1 MKQQLILNNKKYLM
15 SIELS
20 SNQDYKIW
28 FKAIKEK
35 VYKLQI
41 KAALSVNSEMLEF
54 YWNLGK
60 DIIEKQSTK
69 NWGDAVVEQL
79 GKDLQSEFPEMKGF
93 SRRNLFYMKKWY
105 LFYNERFEKV
115 QQSVAQKKLPEK
127 VNSIEFVQQV
137 VAQIPWG
144 HNILIITKIKDI
156 SEALFYINETIIN
169 GWSRSVLEIQ
179 IETNLYSRQGKAIS
193 NFNNTLPKPQSNL
206 ANQTL
211 KDPYIFDILTVKKE
225 ADERD
230 IENQLTKHITKFLLE
245 LGAGFAFVGRQ
256 YKVQLSEKDRYIDL
270 LFYHLKLRCY
280 VVIELKAREFEAEH
294 TGKLALYISA
304 IDKTLRTE
312 NDNPTI
318 GLILCKKHDKIEAE
332 YLLDV
337 LKQPIG
343 IAKYEFSK
351 AIPNQLKSELPS
363 IEDIEKEFSNDELN
377 NE

>member
-1 MKQQLILNNKKYLM
+1 MK
-15 SIELS
+15 IELS
-20 SNQDYKIW
+20 KNKDYNSWIREI
-28 FKAIKEK
+28 KAK
-35 VYKLQI
+35 VYRLQI
-41 KAALSVNSEMLEF
+41 KAALSVNSEMLAF
-54 YWNLGK
+54 YWDLGK
-60 DIIEKQSTK
+60 EIIEKQETK
-69 NWGDAVVEQL
+69 KWGDAVVEQL

-105 LFYNERFEKV
+105 LFYNERFEKL
-115 QQSVAQKKLPEK
+115 QQVVAQKKIPANLNSFEK
-127 VNSIEFVQQV
+127 VQQL

-144 HNILIITKIKDI
+144 HNILIITKIKEI
-156 SEALFYINETIIN
+156 TEALFYINETIIN
-169 GWSRSVLEIQ
+169 GWSRSVLEMQ
-179 IETNLYSRQGKAIS
+179 IETDLFTRQGKAIT
-193 NFNNTLPKPQSNL
+193 NFNNTLPKPQSDL

-270 LFYHLKLRCY
+270 LFYHLKLRSY
-280 VVIELKAREFEAEH
+280 IVIELKAREFEAEH
-294 TGKLALYISA
+294 TGQLALYISA

-318 GLILCKKHDKIEAE
+318 GLILCKKQDKIEAE

-351 AIPNQLKSELPS
+351 AIPTQLKSELPS
-363 IEDIEKEFSNDELN
+363 IEDIENELSNEELN

>member
-1 MKQQLILNNKKYLM
+1 MLAFY
-15 SIELS
+15 
-20 SNQDYKIW
+20 QD
-28 FKAIKEK
+28 
-35 VYKLQI
+35 
-41 KAALSVNSEMLEF
+41 
-54 YWNLGK
+54 LGK
-60 DIIEKQSTK
+60 EIIEKQETK
-69 NWGDAVVEQL
+69 KWGDAVVEQL
-79 GKDLQSEFPEMKGF
+79 GKDLQYEFPEMKGF

-105 LFYNERFEKV
+105 LYYNERVEKL
-115 QQSVAQKKLPEK
+115 QQTVAQMKLPEK
-127 VNSIEFVQQV
+127 VSSIEFVQQL

-144 HNILIITKIKDI
+144 HNILIITKIKDVK
-156 SEALFYINETIIN
+156 EALFYINETIIN
-169 GWSRSVLEIQ
+169 GWSRAVLEIQ
-179 IETNLYSRQGKAIS
+179 IELDLYLRQGKAIT
-193 NFNNTLPKPQSNL
+193 NFKNTLPKPQSDL

-230 IENQLTKHITKFLLE
+230 IENQLTKYITKFLLE

-351 AIPNQLKSELPS
+351 AIPNQLKSKLPS
-363 IEDIEKEFSNDELN
+363 IEDIENELSKDEKN
-377 NE
+377 NK

>member
-1 MKQQLILNNKKYLM
+1 M